1 MGRLRHALAIAAV
14 VAAASCAPS
23 PADLDRALTE
33 AQTEL
38 RRGRID
44 EALALAERGA
54 ERARQDENELAA
66 WRFRLLA
73 ADARLTRLE
82 FPAAMAILD
91 EPLPAGPEFDPLR
104 GRRLHLIARARVAQ
118 GQLAAAQPLV
128 VEATPLAAGDPVLLL
143 DLELLQSQ
151 LLYRSGKAAEADLLL
166 ASARERVQREGDP
179 YRVAQVSNTTG
190 MGLVTRGRFDEA
202 LPYFDAVVGEPT
214 LEGTTIQG
222 SALNNAGLCRAR
234 LGQFDRAVELQ
245 QRAVKVQEGGRR
257 QNYVQAL
264 GELGAT
270 YLLQDDLARGAE
282 YLQRAFTIAAE
293 SGLASDAALFG
304 RNLAAAS
311 VALGKWDDAER
322 YNQEA
327 ARLAGVAAAPASPYT
342 TVIEAQVA
350 AGRGDR
356 EVAARLFRQ
365 SLDATDVPPGVRWMA
380 LDGMARTA
388 AAAGT
393 VAEAEKY
400 FEQALQTVEQTRSA
414 LLRADYRISFTS
426 RLVQFYRGYIDFLLS
441 RGQFDRALIVA
452 DSSRAR
458 VLAERQS
465 VATPTRRTT
474 TASLKQ
480 LAQASGSTLLF
491 YWLGPEQSWVWV
503 VTAERVS
510 ATKLPPAGQI
520 ETLVAEHQSAIQSA
534 LADPVA
540 APGSAGE
547 RLYEMLVRP
556 VLAAATRPSVVIVPD
571 GALHRLNFETLVV
584 PATGRRQP
592 ATGNREPAG
601 GEQSHYLIDDLT
613 IQIAPSLA
621 MLQRGGAVAPGRGSL
636 LLVGNATA
644 RPPEFPG
651 LTYAAAEMSG
661 IRESFAPEAVSVF
674 DGDRASP
681 AAFKAAT
688 PEKFSVIHFTSHA
701 VANTESPL
709 DSAVILS
716 GPEQA
721 YKLYARDVAALP
733 LTADLVTV
741 SACRSAG
748 ERAFAGE
755 GLVGFAW
762 AFLRAGARR
771 VVAGLWDVDDRST
784 AALMEDLYA
793 RMAAGAAPPAALR
806 EAKRRLMRDG
816 YAKPYYW
823 APFQVFTVVL

>member
-1 MGRLRHALAIAAV
+1 MAGWLRRALALAAV
-14 VAAASCAPS
+14 VAALASCAPS
-23 PADLDRALTE
+23 AADLDRAFAE
-33 AQTEL
+33 AQSEL

-54 ERARQDENELAA
+54 ERAQEAENDLAA

-91 EPLPAGPEFDPLR
+91 IEPPSGPEFDPLR
-104 GRRLHLIARARVAQ
+104 GRRLHLLARAKVAQ

-128 VEATPLAAGDPVLLL
+128 AEAMPLAAGDPALLL

-151 LLYRSGKAAEADLLL
+151 LLYRSGKAGDADALL
-166 ASARERVQREGDP
+166 AAARERVQREGDP
-179 YRVAQVSNTTG
+179 YRLAQVSNNTG

-202 LPYFDAVVGEPT
+202 LPYFDAVVDEPT

-270 YLLQDDLARGAE
+270 YLLQDDLTRGSE

-293 SGLASDAALFG
+293 SGLASDAALFA
-304 RNLAAAS
+304 RNLAATS

-356 EVAARLFRQ
+356 DVAARLFRQ

-380 LDGMARTA
+380 LDGLARTA

-426 RLVQFYRGYIDFLLS
+426 RLVQFYRGYVDFLLS
-441 RGQFDRALIVA
+441 RGQFERALIVA

-465 VATPTRRTT
+465 VTTPTRRTT

-480 LAQASGSTLLF
+480 LSRASGSTLLF
-491 YWLGPEQSWVWV
+491 YWLGPEQSWAWV
-503 VTAERVS
+503 VTAEGVS

-534 LADPVA
+534 LADPMA
-540 APGSAGE
+540 ASGSAGE
-547 RLYEMLVRP
+547 RLYEVLLRP
-556 VLAAATRPSVVIVPD
+556 VAALLTRPSLVIVPD

-584 PATGRRQP
+584 PGTGSRQ
-592 ATGNREPAG
+592 TAG
-601 GEQSHYLIDDLT
+601 EVRSHYLIDDLT

-621 MLQRGGAVAPGRGSL
+621 MLQRGGAAAPGRGSL

-661 IRESFAPEAVSVF
+661 IRASFAPDAVSVV

-681 AAFKAAT
+681 AAFRAAA

-716 GPEQA
+716 GPDQA

-762 AFLRAGARR
+762 AFLRAGSRR

-793 RMAAGAAPPAALR
+793 RMAAGTAPPAALR
-806 EAKRRLMRDG
+806 EAKRRLMKDG

-823 APFQVFTVVL
+823 APFQIFTVVL